1 LPIRRNGIAPS
12 SIGEAAMQI
21 FSERSVETNLKRSS
35 WHLLTFPLTQCDLSQ
50 CAQSCRKRKRKH
62 STTQIAASR
71 CYHINSLTGNGVIC
85 KWELILPEH
94 RPGTP
99 AKYRCLESFLWHDFG
114 AGRSD
119 WEVWLRRKLPDIFPV
134 GTAFVFRR
142 AMQLHATL
150 RSLQAANNGIEIG
163 EELSSG
169 NVTLNHLIG
178 IYGIKPRLDE
188 AGQISLATDKPAD
201 PVAILMLSVLD
212 ALQSGAWRR
221 FKLCSESS
229 CRASYFDASKAAAK
243 TWCSMEICG
252 SRNKMK
258 RYRSKS
264 PATG

>member
-1 LPIRRNGIAPS
+1 VSGNGI
-12 SIGEAAMQI
+12 
-21 FSERSVETNLKRSS
+21 
-35 WHLLTFPLTQCDLSQ
+35 
-50 CAQSCRKRKRKH
+50 
-62 STTQIAASR
+62 
-71 CYHINSLTGNGVIC
+71 IC
-85 KWELILPEH
+85 KWELNLPEH

-114 AGRSD
+114 AGHSD
-119 WEVWLRRKLPDIFPV
+119 WEAWLRRKLPDISPV

-150 RSLQAANNGIEIG
+150 RSLQAVNNGIEIG

-169 NVTLNHLIG
+169 NGTLNHLIVA
-178 IYGIKPRLDE
+178 YGIKPRLDE
-188 AGQISLATDKPAD
+188 AGQISLATDKPTD

-221 FKLCSESS
+221 FKLCNEST
-229 CRASYFDASKAAAK
+229 CRASYYDASKAAAK